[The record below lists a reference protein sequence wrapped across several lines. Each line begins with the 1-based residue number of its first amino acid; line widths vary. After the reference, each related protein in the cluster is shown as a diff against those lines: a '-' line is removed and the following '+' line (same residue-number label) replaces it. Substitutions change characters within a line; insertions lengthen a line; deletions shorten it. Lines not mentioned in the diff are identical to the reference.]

1 MLNSFGGK
9 FGENE
14 HRTQTIS
21 IQSEDT
27 WQKMV
32 QDESV
37 IVKDVRIFNEDVME
51 VSVLKKEDA

>member
-21 IQSEDT
+21 IQSEDA